1 MKSLVLFAAAASLL
15 ATSAFADETINV
27 GPFRSVEVRGGGHVT
42 LHRGAAQR
50 VTLVKG
56 TTQYTS
62 FTIED
67 GRTLVID
74 ACDHGCPSGTYDLE
88 VDIATPDIGGVSV
101 DGGGGITGS
110 ADLPTGNLNA
120 AVNGGGHIDMR
131 AVHADAV
138 HAAVNGGGH
147 IQVYAGSTLKA
158 AVSGGGLIQYW
169 GNPQVTSAIS
179 GGGDVRQG
187 S

>member
-1 MKSLVLFAAAASLL
+1 MKSLFLFAAAASLF
-15 ATSAFADETINV
+15 ATSALAGETINV
-27 GPFRSVEVRGGGHVT
+27 GSFRNVEVRGGGHVT
-42 LHRGAAQR
+42 IHRGADQR

-67 GRTLVID
+67 GRNLVID
-74 ACDHGCPSGTYDLE
+74 ACDHSCPGGNYDLE

-110 ADLPTGNLNA
+110 ADLPTRELNA
-120 AVNGGGHIDMR
+120 AVEGGGHIDMR
-131 AVHADAV
+131 AVHADSV

-147 IQVYAGSTLKA
+147 IQVYAASKLKA
-158 AVSGGGLIQYW
+158 AVSGGGRIEYW

>member
-1 MKSLVLFAAAASLL
+1 MLGVLTSGWPATPRHSPRHWSAVMKRMFSSVSEREDVARGDRHAVGRAQPDEIGAEVLLRGAQQRVHGFELR
-15 ATSAFADETINV
+15 V
-27 GPFRSVEVRGGGHVT
+27 GKQRVSGHLWRQA
-42 LHRGAAQR
+42 LHRLG
-50 VTLVKG
+50 
-56 TTQYTS
+56 
-62 FTIED
+62 
-67 GRTLVID
+67 
-74 ACDHGCPSGTYDLE
+74 
-88 VDIATPDIGGVSV
+88 V